1 MGSIGVIIE
10 NIYKKFNGETVLS
23 NINVQFEPGKIHGVV
38 GRNGSGKSVL
48 FKIICGLILPT
59 SGNVIID
66 GKKIGK
72 DIDFP
77 QDAGIIIETPGFL
90 PNMSGYKNLKLL
102 ASLKGVIDDEVIKSS
117 ISRLGLDPL
126 SKKHVGKYSLGMKQ
140 RLALAQAIM
149 EDPKLLILDEPMN
162 GLDRQGANDVRDL
175 LLALKEEGKTLIIS
189 SHNAEDIKL
198 LCNTVIELDN
208 GKVIMAT

>member
-90 PNMSGYKNLKLL
+90 PNMSVYKNLKLL